1 MMKNKIIFLLALL
14 WMISVN
20 TSAQSIQD
28 ILKTIEKNNLEIQAG
43 QKFLNSKE
51 QEYKHNVLP
60 EGPEFSY
67 GYFPDNSNNPG
78 PKETFQISQS
88 FQMPFFYR
96 NQSKYSK
103 LLVEKEQVNQNLLR
117 QEILFRAKSLLIE
130 YIYYTKMELEL
141 EKRLEHA
148 ENLFEAYQQKLE
160 SGDGNV
166 LEMNKSKLHLL
177 HLKNQ
182 RKRNVSESNR
192 IKEQLVYLNGKQELD
207 LDISTYKIS
216 NNYSVDSVLQD
227 RLTNGQKITF
237 SKIQSNSS
245 EQLLKV
251 TKNKQLPEFSVGYGG
266 ETVADEKFRGLI
278 VGVSIPLWGSASAI
292 KSARYQSEYMQLN
305 HQLMIKQVQTEVNVQ
320 VEKVESLANSLNDF
334 KETLSQ
340 VNNIELLKKAKSLG
354 EISMIEYF
362 MEISYFYQVYDDFLM
377 IEKEYYLALAELF
390 RYRL

>member
-1 MMKNKIIFLLALL
+1 MMKNKIVFLLALFG
-14 WMISVN
+14 MISVN
-20 TSAQSIQD
+20 TSAQSIQE

-43 QKFLNSKE
+43 QKFLDSKE

-88 FQMPFFYR
+88 FQMPCFYR

-103 LLVEKEQVNQNLLR
+103 LLVDQEQINQNLLR
-117 QEILFRAKSLLIE
+117 QNILFQAKAMLIE
-130 YIYYTKMELEL
+130 YIYYTKMEQEL
-141 EKRLEHA
+141 KKRIEHA

-166 LEMNKSKLHLL
+166 LELNKSKLHVL

-182 RKRNVSESNR
+182 LKRNTSELNR

-207 LDISTYKIS
+207 LDISSYKIS
-216 NNYSVDSVLQD
+216 NNYNIDSVLQE
-227 RLTNGQKITF
+227 RLAEGQEIIF
-237 SKIQSNSS
+237 SKIQSESS
-245 EQLLKV
+245 EQLVKV
-251 TKNKQLPEFSVGYGG
+251 TKNKQLPEFNVGYGG
-266 ETVADEKFRGLI
+266 ETVAGEKFRGVI

-292 KSARYQSEYMQLN
+292 KSARYQSEYLQLN

-362 MEISYFYQVYDDFLM
+362 MEISYFYQVYDDYLE

-390 RYRL
+390 KYRL

>member
-362 MEISYFYQVYDDFLM
+362 MEISYFYQVYDDYLM
-377 IEKEYYLALAELF
+377 IEKEYYLALAVLF
-390 RYRL
+390 KYRL

>member
-20 TSAQSIQD
+20 TSAQTIQD

-43 QKFLNSKE
+43 QKFLDSKE
-51 QEYKHNVLP
+51 QEYKHTVLP

-67 GYFPDNSNNPG
+67 GYFPNNSNNPG

-88 FQMPFFYR
+88 FQMPFFYK

-103 LLVEKEQVNQNLLR
+103 LLVEKEQVSQNLLR
-117 QEILFRAKSLLIE
+117 QEILFQAKSLLIE
-130 YIYYTKMELEL
+130 YIYYTKMEQEL
-141 EKRLEHA
+141 KKRLEHA
-148 ENLFEAYQQKLE
+148 EELFDAYQQKLE
-160 SGDGNV
+160 NGDGNV
-166 LEMNKSKLHLL
+166 LELNKSKLHVL
-177 HLKNQ
+177 HLQNQ
-182 RKRNVSESNR
+182 LKRNISELNR
-192 IKEQLVYLNGKQELD
+192 IKEQLVYLNGKQELY
-207 LDISTYKIS
+207 LDISTYKIYD
-216 NNYSVDSVLQD
+216 NYNADSVLQE
-227 RLTNGQKITF
+227 RLANGQEIVF
-237 SKIQSNSS
+237 SKIQSESS

-266 ETVADEKFRGLI
+266 ETVADEKFRGVI
-278 VGVSIPLWGSASAI
+278 VGVSIPLWGSTSAI
-292 KSARYQSEYMQLN
+292 KSARYQSEYRQLN

-340 VNNIELLKKAKSLG
+340 VNNIELLKSAKDLG

-362 MEISYFYQVYDDFLM
+362 MEISYFYQVYDEYLE

-390 RYRL
+390 KYKL

>member
-14 WMISVN
+14 WMISLN
-20 TSAQSIQD
+20 TSAQTIQD

-43 QKFLNSKE
+43 HKFLDSKK

-60 EGPEFSY
+60 NGPSFSY

-103 LLVEKEQVNQNLLR
+103 LLVDKEQVSQNLLR
-117 QEILFRAKSLLIE
+117 QEVLFQAKSLLIE
-130 YIYYTKMELEL
+130 YIYYTKMEQVLK
-141 EKRLEHA
+141 KRLEHA
-148 ENLFEAYQQKLE
+148 EELFDAYQQKLE
-160 SGDGNV
+160 NGDGNV
-166 LEMNKSKLHLL
+166 LELNKSKLHVL

-182 RKRNVSESNR
+182 LKRNTSELNS
-192 IKEQLVYLNGKQELD
+192 IKKKLDYLNGNQELD
-207 LDISTYKIS
+207 MNISTYKIS
-216 NNYSVDSVLQD
+216 DNYNADSVLQE
-227 RLTNGQKITF
+227 RLANGQEITF
-237 SKIQSNSS
+237 SRIQSESS

-251 TKNKQLPEFSVGYGG
+251 TKNMQLPKFSVGYGG
-266 ETVADEKFRGLI
+266 ETVLDDKFRGVI
-278 VGVSIPLWGSASAI
+278 VGISIPLWGSASAI
-292 KSARYQSEYMQLN
+292 KSARYQSEYLQLN

-334 KETLSQ
+334 KETLNQ
-340 VNNIELLKKAKSLG
+340 VNNIELLKKARALG
-354 EISMIEYF
+354 EISIIEYF
-362 MEISYFYQVYDDFLM
+362 LEISYFYQVYDDYLM

-390 RYRL
+390 KYRL

>member
-1 MMKNKIIFLLALL
+1 MMKNKIIFLLAFL
-14 WMISVN
+14 WMISLN
-20 TSAQSIQD
+20 IFAQPVQD

-43 QKFLNSKE
+43 QKFLDSKK

-60 EGPEFSY
+60 GGPEFSY

-117 QEILFRAKSLLIE
+117 QEILFQAKSLLIE

-192 IKEQLVYLNGKQELD
+192 IKEQLVYLNGMQELD

-245 EQLLKV
+245 EQLL
-251 TKNKQLPEFSVGYGG
+251 
-266 ETVADEKFRGLI
+266 
-278 VGVSIPLWGSASAI
+278 
-292 KSARYQSEYMQLN
+292 
-305 HQLMIKQVQTEVNVQ
+305 
-320 VEKVESLANSLNDF
+320 
-334 KETLSQ
+334 
-340 VNNIELLKKAKSLG
+340 
-354 EISMIEYF
+354 
-362 MEISYFYQVYDDFLM
+362 
-377 IEKEYYLALAELF
+377 
-390 RYRL
+390 

>member
-1 MMKNKIIFLLALL
+1 MKNKIIFLLALL